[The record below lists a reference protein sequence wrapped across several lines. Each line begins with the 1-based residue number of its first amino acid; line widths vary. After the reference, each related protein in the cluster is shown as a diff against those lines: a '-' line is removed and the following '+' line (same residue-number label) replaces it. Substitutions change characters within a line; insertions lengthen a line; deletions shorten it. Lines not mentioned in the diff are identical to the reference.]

1 MNMNNTFSY
10 NDDTPLTKFVEN
22 GRTTLGQ
29 LREAT
34 KKYNNTFLIIN
45 ICGKHKDDNPPSP
58 KDLRERELVF
68 FNGSTYDATLYDLLC
83 LTDVLNDYNNRAY
96 ETCFSYDSVSE
107 NMRIRERGLKQI
119 QLRDIKDNKIF
130 VYFYENDNNMDDDND
145 NDYNDDMFYS
155 SPIS

>member
-1 MNMNNTFSY
+1 MNTFSY
-10 NDDTPLTKFVEN
+10 NDDTSLTKFVEN
-22 GRTTLGQ
+22 GLTTLGQ

-68 FNGSTYDATLYDLLC
+68 NGSETTYDVTLYNLLC

-96 ETCFSYDSVSE
+96 ETCFSYDSVSKGKRVHGRAPE
-107 NMRIRERGLKQI
+107 QI
-119 QLRDIKDNKIF
+119 WLRDIKDNKIF
-130 VYFYENDNNMDDDND
+130 VYFYENDNNMDDD
-145 NDYNDDMFYS
+145 MFYS
-155 SPIS
+155 SPIP